1 MLGQC
6 QQLQVASTCRP
17 VFLQLRL
24 KKAKISSLDNRRD
37 NHKTIFKAA
46 RRVSWVQAPKT
57 QTQSHLEV
65 KALEVSVPLEK
76 ARVSSEDRALVSAED
91 RARLLV
97 KDQDLVAQN
106 QQELDLV
113 VLALREEVPY
123 LALPRWEVLPLV
135 VLLQEEIHLLEE
147 DS

>member
-1 MLGQC
+1 MGQC

-17 VFLQLRL
+17 VFLHLRL
-24 KKAKISSLDNRRD
+24 KKAKISSLDNRRV

-46 RRVSWVQAPKT
+46 RRDSWVQAPKT
-57 QTQSHLEV
+57 QIQSHLEV

-76 ARVSSEDRALVSAED
+76 ARVLSEDRALVSAED
-91 RARLLV
+91 RVRLLV
-97 KDQDLVAQN
+97 KEQDLVAQN

-113 VLALREEVPY
+113 VVALREEDLY
-123 LALPRWEVLPLV
+123 LALPRWEELLLV
-135 VLLQEEIHLLEE
+135 VLLQEEILLLEE